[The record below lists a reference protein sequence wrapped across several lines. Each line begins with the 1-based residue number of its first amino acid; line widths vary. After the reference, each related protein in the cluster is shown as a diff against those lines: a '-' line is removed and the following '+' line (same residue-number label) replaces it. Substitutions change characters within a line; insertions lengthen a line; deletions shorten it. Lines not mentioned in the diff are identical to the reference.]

1 MNPTH
6 QSNLYNDGIVAAM
19 GIVLLIG
26 TATGNAYVMLGA
38 AIVALRNC
46 RSRSTRVATQ
56 CAVGRV
62 RGSGDRGNCRNCS
75 REALMGEAVYV
86 AAMRRACRIGGTDAA
101 LVLSSGYAESRAT
114 SDNRAAAKS

>member
-38 AIVALRNC
+38 AIAALLVIVVVVRQGSQRN
-46 RSRSTRVATQ
+46 VLFA
-56 CAVGRV
+56 AF
-62 RGSGDRGNCRNCS
+62 
-75 REALMGEAVYV
+75 AV
-86 AAMRRACRIGGTDAA
+86 AAIGA
-101 LVLSSGYAESRAT
+101 LVAIAV
-114 SDNRAAAKS
+114 AKL